1 LIIAEH
7 LSSPFLDIRPSWTL
21 DGAVVSLPSGDVS
34 LEQLPF
40 LWSAGIWQ
48 SDVFARNGD
57 DAVAPRRVLLRVA
70 THTLRRW
77 KELGLNPF
85 LEARAQIRDHLAQRN
100 LTAVSMLTLL

>member
-1 LIIAEH
+1 MSRREFASLSLLRPTSFCHSKRRVLSLIIAEH

-34 LEQLPF
+34 LQQLPF

-48 SDVFARNGD
+48 SDVFACNGD
-57 DAVAPRRVLLRVA
+57 DAAAPRRILLRVA

-77 KELGLNPF
+77 K
-85 LEARAQIRDHLAQRN
+85 
-100 LTAVSMLTLL
+100 